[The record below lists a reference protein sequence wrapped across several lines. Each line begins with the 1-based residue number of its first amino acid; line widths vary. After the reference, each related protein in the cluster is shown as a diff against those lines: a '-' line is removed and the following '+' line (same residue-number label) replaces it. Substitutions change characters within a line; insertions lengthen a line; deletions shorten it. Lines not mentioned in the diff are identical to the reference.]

1 MKKIKLILSLC
12 IMCLSVAVLCM
23 GVLAIN
29 SITYNISGTMTYN
42 MIDGIALVNTRVYKV
57 AGTESSLSTVCST
70 LSTKTFEE
78 IEQTSGYVLSQ
89 KLDTKA
95 TLSDSATQTEVSSGS
110 ISIDFGA
117 TDSSVY
123 YYTYYIVINITNL
136 SNTGT
141 LSTTLTDKTSY
152 ASGVTKSYVSSQTSI
167 EKNDTKNI
175 VIGLSIPSTTTDEIN
190 STISYSLTV
199 SFSKY
204 QCTLDGTTIYFT
216 KDMTWAGYVA
226 SLSDSSNFD
235 TSGTYLKYNSKTV
248 QISSSNVKTTDA
260 IIDGGIYDL
269 VSNCITIDDNSIEL
283 TSETT
288 WAELSSEGTIANITI
303 TNNYVLYN
311 SKYIQKDSTF
321 VKSSD
326 TVNFGNSYS
335 SVEYAFTWVDI
346 PYVYQ
351 NGQTWQEF
359 VDSDYNVTFEISGW
373 KYGNFSVGDYGSILG
388 YDSSIKQYVH
398 ETYENA
404 VKASDV
410 IQNYYTYCLGRGSK
424 WLDLTNSHY
433 LFAFYIFVF
442 LMCKFRFVFGT
453 SI

>member
-136 SNTGT
+136 SSSGT
-141 LSTTLTDKTSY
+141 LSTTLTDKTNY

-167 EKNDTKNI
+167 EKNDTKNL
-175 VIGLSIPSTTTDEIN
+175 VVGL
-190 STISYSLTV
+190 
-199 SFSKY
+199 
-204 QCTLDGTTIYFT
+204 
-216 KDMTWAGYVA
+216 
-226 SLSDSSNFD
+226 SLSD
-235 TSGTYLKYNSKTV
+235 TTTV
-248 QISSSNVKTTDA
+248 LDSLPIN
-260 IIDGGIYDL
+260 Y
-269 VSNCITIDDNSIEL
+269 SIKLE
-283 TSETT
+283 
-288 WAELSSEGTIANITI
+288 
-303 TNNYVLYN
+303 
-311 SKYIQKDSTF
+311 
-321 VKSSD
+321 
-326 TVNFGNSYS
+326 
-335 SVEYAFTWVDI
+335 
-346 PYVYQ
+346 
-351 NGQTWQEF
+351 
-359 VDSDYNVTFEISGW
+359 
-373 KYGNFSVGDYGSILG
+373 
-388 YDSSIKQYVH
+388 YDSSM
-398 ETYENA
+398 
-404 VKASDV
+404 
-410 IQNYYTYCLGRGSK
+410 
-424 WLDLTNSHY
+424 W
-433 LFAFYIFVF
+433 
-442 LMCKFRFVFGT
+442 GT
-453 SI
+453 SFINVESETFFYVQGSTWNDLVNDSSLYQCDPDGNLTYLRLYVDADTSENQVLVVFDNGLGFYYGTLYIKSGNRDNLVSETNTIYADRM